1 MKIITAF
8 AFDLAAQRLNCAGYF
23 SPKATS
29 RSLRRAA
36 DRKQRKAAKK
46 QATEGRS

>member
-23 SPKATS
+23 SSKADG
-29 RSLRRAA
+29 RSIRREA
-36 DRKQRKAAKK
+36 DRRRRKIAKK
-46 QATEGRS
+46 QATGRTV